1 MVSPLTKTKDQNRL
15 CSRTLCSV
23 AREIMKDFYLQ
34 ALGVQI
40 RFLQVP
46 SRLVPVTKTLI
57 RTWLPDAI
65 CVVVS
70 PVPAK
75 KSIAH
80 GEGSL
85 PAGMTGQISAS
96 ICLWTFHQCFRT
108 SQRFRITESNYQRFQ
123 KSSSTLGLTCRWG
136 TQAQEMLSAGSIW
149 PQSQNSVLCP
159 QTHAGSTALR
169 ARWHR
174 RVFHP
179 TQEKWHF

>member
-1 MVSPLTKTKDQNRL
+1 MVSPLPKTKVQNRL

-34 ALGVQI
+34 VLGVQI

-65 CVVVS
+65 CAVVS
-70 PVPAK
+70 PIPAK
-75 KSIAH
+75 KNIAH

-85 PAGMTGQISAS
+85 PAEMTGQISAS
-96 ICLWTFHQCFRT
+96 ICLWTFHQCFRA

-123 KSSSTLGLTCRWG
+123 KSSS
-136 TQAQEMLSAGSIW
+136 
-149 PQSQNSVLCP
+149 NSL
-159 QTHAGSTALR
+159 
-169 ARWHR
+169 
-174 RVFHP
+174 
-179 TQEKWHF
+179 